1 MLFICCNGS
10 FAAAAGKNIVTV
22 TNGLTGDEVN
32 RDEKFYL
39 DYFSVTNT
47 EISTRG

>member
-10 FAAAAGKNIVTV
+10 FSVAAGKNIVTV

-32 RDEKFYL
+32 KDENFYL
-39 DYFSVTNT
+39 DYLSITDTAV
-47 EISTRG
+47 STRG